1 LTDVIPSKPPF
12 AAGRAVAW
20 GGLFAAG
27 IVAGLGLSRFV
38 PRLGA
43 PAVQTR
49 PAGVSAPAARPRP
62 VGWRTLVVRSVGEFS
77 KDRIPAQAAAVT
89 FYVLLALFPA
99 LSAFASIYSLF
110 ADVDDARRLLSQ
122 LNGLLPGGA
131 LSVLSDQLVRLAD
144 ADNGKLGAAF
154 AVSLLVSVWSANA
167 GIKALFAGLNV
178 AYEAKETRRFIQ
190 LNLISLAFTAGAI
203 IMAVIAISA
212 MVAAPATL
220 ARFGYSGFAG
230 AAILRWP
237 AFLILATML
246 FSLLYRFGP
255 CLADPHWRW
264 ITPGGVLAAIGWMAM
279 SIAFSFYVANFG
291 HYDRTYGSLGAI
303 VGFLTWI
310 WLSLMVVLFGAE
322 LNSEIAKAQRPLDPS
337 PAAGISS
344 NAAKV

>member
-1 LTDVIPSKPPF
+1 MTDVTSSKRPS
-12 AAGRAVAW
+12 AAGRAATW
-20 GGLFAAG
+20 SGLFAAG
-27 IVAGLGLSRFV
+27 VVAGLGLSRFM
-38 PRLGA
+38 PRRDTALPVKPTVVASTGES
-43 PAVQTR
+43 R
-49 PAGVSAPAARPRP
+49 PAGWRALIARA
-62 VGWRTLVVRSVGEFS
+62 VREFS
-77 KDRIPAQAAAVT
+77 KDNIPGQAAAVT
-89 FYVLLALFPA
+89 FYILLALFPA
-99 LSAFASIYSLF
+99 LSAFASIYGLF

-131 LSVLSDQLVRLAD
+131 LSVLSDQLVRLA
-144 ADNGKLGAAF
+144 ATDNGQLGLAF
-154 AVSLLVSVWSANA
+154 VVSLLISVWSANA

-178 AYEAKETRRFIQ
+178 AYEARERRRFIR

-203 IMAVIAISA
+203 VLAVVGIAA

-220 ARFGYSGFAG
+220 ARFGYAGLEG

-255 CLADPHWRW
+255 CLPDPHWRW
-264 ITPGGVLAAIGWMAM
+264 ITPGGVLAAVGWMAM

-322 LNSEIAKAQRPLDPS
+322 LNSEIEKVQRPLDPS
-337 PAAGISS
+337 LADGMSS
-344 NAAKV
+344 KAAKV

>member
-1 LTDVIPSKPPF
+1 LTHVIPSKPSS
-12 AAGRAVAW
+12 AAGRAAAW

-27 IVAGLGLSRFV
+27 MVAGLGLSRFT
-38 PRLGA
+38 PRRHKA
-43 PAVQTR
+43 AARAT
-49 PAGVSAPAARPRP
+49 PAAIAPTTP
-62 VGWRTLVVRSVGEFS
+62 KPQPSGWRTLLVRGVREFS

-99 LSAFASIYSLF
+99 LSAFASIYGLF

-131 LSVLSDQLVRLAD
+131 LSVLSDQLVRLAA
-144 ADNGKLGAAF
+144 ADNGKLGVAF

-178 AYEAKETRRFIQ
+178 AYEARERRRFIQ

-203 IMAVIAISA
+203 ILAVIAIAA

-220 ARFGYSGFAG
+220 ARFGYAGFEG

-237 AFLILATML
+237 AFLILATVL

-255 CLADPHWRW
+255 CLGDPHWRW
-264 ITPGGVLAAIGWMAM
+264 ITPGGVLAAVGWMAM
-279 SIAFSFYVANFG
+279 SILFSFYVANFG

-322 LNSEIAKAQRPLDPS
+322 LNSEIEKAQRPLDPS
-337 PAAGISS
+337 LAAGMSS
-344 NAAKV
+344 KAAKV